1 MLEYFCIFTKG
12 GALLWTFQLSQVLRG
27 DPINSLVKSCL
38 LEDRAGENAWSYV
51 PKHGAPYA
59 MKWCMNNGLG
69 LVFVAV
75 YQKALTLLYIDDLL
89 ECVKREFS
97 KGYQARQLQYE
108 AFDSTFKQ
116 LLKECEERSEQIKKG
131 LNQKVNAN
139 GVKVGKSAVKEGVL
153 QSQENEEEAEVED
166 KVIHQNGQHPRM
178 DEPNQVQSDSQV
190 KSDQNESAAFNADAM
205 KKIQSKSSSRGR
217 GRARG
222 KHSTSRNAPLLE
234 TGKKA
239 RHWGGTLDA
248 SQLDASDDKPPLPEE
263 NGGVQEAVNV
273 GASRMDV
280 EEDDS
285 YSDNDEEY
293 EINNAAQSAQNKPT
307 KKSAGLL
314 GSFMSSIKMNVMG
327 KQSLSAEDIEDA
339 LGLMK
344 RKLMERNV
352 AEPIAAKLCSSVL
365 NNLEGQK
372 LASFTGVSS
381 AVRDSFEDALTRILT
396 PKRSIDILGEIKS
409 AQKKGRPYVIVFCG
423 VNGVGKSTSLSKL
436 AYWLGQNDIK
446 VMIAGC
452 DTFRSGAIEQLK
464 THCNRLGVPLFER
477 GYEKDAAN
485 VASEAIRQAAK
496 DKLDVLLVDTAGRMQ
511 DNDPLMRALS
521 TLINKNNP
529 DLVLF
534 VGEAL
539 VGNDAVDQLVKFNQR
554 LADLAPTGTTPHGID
569 GIVLTKFD
577 AIDNKVGAAISMV
590 YASGS
595 PIMFVGVGQTYVD
608 LTRLHVRSVVKS
620 LLN

>member
-1 MLEYFCIFTKG
+1 M
-12 GALLWTFQLSQVLRG
+12 S
-27 DPINSLVKSCL
+27 
-38 LEDRAGENAWSYV
+38 
-51 PKHGAPYA
+51 
-59 MKWCMNNGLG
+59 
-69 LVFVAV
+69 FV
-75 YQKALTLLYIDDLL
+75 
-89 ECVKREFS
+89 
-97 KGYQARQLQYE
+97 
-108 AFDSTFKQ
+108 
-116 LLKECEERSEQIKKG
+116 
-131 LNQKVNAN
+131 
-139 GVKVGKSAVKEGVL
+139 
-153 QSQENEEEAEVED
+153 VED

-178 DEPNQVQSDSQV
+178 DEPNSDSQV